1 MKMIL
6 RCPECH
12 ADNTQDSRFCRRCA
26 TPLLHPVPPE
36 LASAPTLIYS
46 SPLPELTP
54 GTIFADR
61 YLVIDKLG
69 RGGMGKVYKVLDQE
83 INESIALKLIKPEI
97 AADRETIERF
107 QNEIKIARRISHKN
121 ICRMYHLGREKDT
134 FYITMEYIP
143 GENLKKMIKMTK
155 GMSLGTALSIAQQIC
170 QGLAE
175 AHRLGIVHRDLKP
188 QNIMLDEDGSVRVM
202 DFGIA
207 SSLETKG
214 ATLPGMMIG
223 TPEYMSPEQIDGGQV
238 DGRSDIYSLGIIL
251 YEMLTG
257 KTPFSGDTPWSVVL
271 KHKND
276 RPHDPREVNPAIP
289 ESMSRVILRCLEKH
303 KEKRYQSA
311 EELLAELQNIKD
323 KHTHVETRLRAKQV
337 TVARRPVLR
346 IPTKKVAGWAVA
358 AAFLV
363 LIAATAVKLIFQK
376 PAPVAAADVVK
387 MAVISFE
394 NQTGDPA
401 FDYLQDAI
409 PNLLITSL
417 EQSDLFRITSWER
430 LRDLQKQ
437 LGKGDQRVIDSDLG
451 IDLCRMDGVHALIR
465 GSFMKAGDTFV
476 TDVKV
481 LDVETKGL
489 LKTVN
494 ARGEGVDSILKKQ
507 IDDLSREI
515 GKGFGREE
523 PVTRVR
529 ATPIAEVTTSSLEA
543 YNYFLRGREEYERFY
558 QDDARRYL
566 ERAVELDPDFAMAHS
581 YLARVYA
588 ALGNSPAYEETIK
601 KLEKIGSKVTG
612 KEGLYIEALLALS
625 SKKDSSEY
633 IDILRKI
640 ISEYPEEKRAR
651 LDLAGRLNHTGKL
664 EEAAEELE
672 RLLKLDPKFGPALN
686 LIAYVYGNQ
695 EKYDLA
701 IQFFKEYAAVSPG
714 DANPYDSMGELYFRM
729 GRFDEAVE
737 KFKEAIRIKPDF
749 GSDNK
754 ISYIFALKE
763 DYAGALNWIDQFI
776 EEAPS
781 NGLKAWGCQLKA
793 LYDHLMGKTEA
804 AFADLEQAKRYALA
818 DNDVSSANSLLRSKI
833 WISYDLGRYDE
844 FLRYAKE
851 RFDFRAE
858 KNIQSGPLNEVI
870 FACYQG
876 LAEIRQNRLEA
887 ARAELAKIE
896 ATKPKVNEPEK
907 SVVGMAY
914 NHLFTEILIAQG
926 EPEKAIDAYKKI
938 GGPGINIGSIGALV
952 FQGVPYILD
961 TPARA
966 YLKKGQ
972 LDKAVAEYERLISPD
987 PVARDHELIHPMSRF
1002 RLAKLYEKKGESEK
1016 ALKQYKKLALIWKD
1030 ADPDFAAAQEVKN
1043 RLAALTSHLS
1053 D

>member
-1 MKMIL
+1 MSL
-6 RCPECH
+6 RCPECD
-12 ADNTQDSRFCRRCA
+12 AVNSQDSRYCKHCA

-36 LASAPTLIYS
+36 LASAPTLVYS

-54 GTIFADR
+54 GSIFADR

-69 RGGMGKVYKVLDQE
+69 KGGMGQVYKVLDQE
-83 INESIALKLIKPEI
+83 INESVALKLIKPEI
-97 AADRETIERF
+97 AANRETIERF

-134 FYITMEYIP
+134 SYITMEYVP

-175 AHRLGIVHRDLKP
+175 AHQLGIVHRDLKP
-188 QNIMLDEDGSVRVM
+188 QNIMLDEDGGVRVM

-207 SSLETKG
+207 SSVETRG

-238 DGRSDIYSLGIIL
+238 DARSDIYSLGIIL

-276 RPHDPREVNPAIP
+276 RPHDPREINPAIP
-289 ESMSRVILRCLEKH
+289 ESMSRVILRCLEKQ

-311 EELLAELQNIKD
+311 EELLADLQGIKEES
-323 KHTHVETRLRAKQV
+323 TQVETRWRAKHV
-337 TVARRPVLR
+337 TGAGRSLLR
-346 IPTKKVAGWAVA
+346 IPAKKVGGWAVA
-358 AAFLV
+358 VALLI
-363 LIAATAVKLIFQK
+363 LIAMTGIKLLFQR
-376 PAPVAAADVVK
+376 PTPVAAEDVVK

-394 NQTGDPA
+394 NQTGDPS

-417 EQSDLFRITSWER
+417 EQSELFRITSWER
-430 LRDLQKQ
+430 LRDLQRQ
-437 LGKGDQRVIDSDLG
+437 VGREDQRVINSDLG
-451 IDLCRMDGVHALIR
+451 IDLCRMDGVQALIR

-476 TDVKV
+476 TDVKI

-489 LKTVN
+489 LKTVS
-494 ARGEGVDSILKKQ
+494 ARGDGVDSILKRQ
-507 IDDLSREI
+507 IDELSREI
-515 GKGFGREE
+515 GKGFSREE
-523 PVTRVR
+523 PVTQVK

-566 ERAVELDPDFAMAHS
+566 ERAVELDPDFAMAYS

-588 ALGNSPAYEETIK
+588 ALGNSPAYEQTIK
-601 KLEKIGSKVTG
+601 KLEKIGGKVTG
-612 KEGLYIEALLALS
+612 KEGLYIQALLALS

-640 ISEYPEEKRAR
+640 IAEYPEEKRAR
-651 LDLAGRLNHTGKL
+651 LDLASRLNHTGKL
-664 EEAAEELE
+664 EEAAKELN
-672 RLLKLDPKFGPALN
+672 LLLQLDPKFGPALN
-686 LIAYVYGNQ
+686 LIAYVCGNQ
-695 EKYDLA
+695 KKYDLA
-701 IQFFKEYAAVSPG
+701 IQYFKEYAAVSPG
-714 DANPYDSMGELYFRM
+714 DANPYDSMGELYFQM
-729 GRFDEAVE
+729 GKFDEAVE
-737 KFKEAIRIKPDF
+737 KFKEAVRIKPDF

-763 DYAGALNWIDQFI
+763 DYAGALNWISQFI
-776 EEAPS
+776 DEAPS

-793 LYDHLMGKTEA
+793 VYNHLLGKTEA
-804 AFADLEQAKRYALA
+804 AFADLEQARQYALA
-818 DNDVSSANSLLRSKI
+818 DNDISNANSLLRIQI

-844 FLRYAKE
+844 FLKFARE
-851 RFDFRAE
+851 RFEFRAE
-858 KNIQSGPLNEVI
+858 KNIQSDLLNGVV
-870 FACYQG
+870 FSCYQG
-876 LAEIRQNRLEA
+876 LAEMRQNRPDA
-887 ARAELAKIE
+887 AQAELAKIE
-896 ATKPKVNEPEK
+896 AARPKASAQEK
-907 SVVGMAY
+907 SVVDMAY
-914 NHLFTEILIAQG
+914 NHLLTEILIAQG
-926 EPEKAIDAYKKI
+926 EPERVIEAYKKI
-938 GGPGINIGSIGALV
+938 GGPAISIGSIGSLV
-952 FQGVPYILD
+952 FHGVPYILNI
-961 TPARA
+961 PARA

-972 LDKAVAEYERLISPD
+972 IDKAIAEYEKLISPD
-987 PVARDHELIHPMSRF
+987 PVAREYELIHPKSRF
-1002 RLAKLYEKKGESEK
+1002 LLAQLYEKKMKPEK
-1016 ALKQYKKLALIWKD
+1016 ALEQYKKLAKIWKD
-1030 ADPDFAAAQEVKN
+1030 ADPNFAPAQKVKE
-1043 RLAALTSHLS
+1043 RLAVMKA

>member
-1 MKMIL
+1 MSL

-12 ADNTQDSRFCRRCA
+12 ADNSQDSRFCRQCA

-46 SPLPELTP
+46 LPLPELSP
-54 GTIFADR
+54 GSIFADR

-69 RGGMGKVYKVLDQE
+69 KGGMGKVYKVLDQE
-83 INESIALKLIKPEI
+83 INESVALKLIKPEI

-107 QNEIKIARRISHKN
+107 QNEIKIARRITHKN
-121 ICRMYHLGREKDT
+121 ICRMYHLSREKDT
-134 FYITMEYIP
+134 FYITMEYIQ

-155 GMSLGTALSIAQQIC
+155 GMNLGTALSIAEQVC

-188 QNIMLDEDGSVRVM
+188 QNIMLDEEGGVRVM

-207 SSLETKG
+207 SSVETKG

-223 TPEYMSPEQIDGGQV
+223 TPLYMSPEQIDGEQV
-238 DGRSDIYSLGIIL
+238 DARSDIYSLGIIL

-276 RPHDPREVNPAIP
+276 RPHDPREINPAIP
-289 ESMSRVILRCLEKH
+289 EAMSRIILRCLEKQ

-311 EELLAELQNIKD
+311 EELLAALQDIREA
-323 KHTHVETRLRAKQV
+323 HTQGETRLKARQVAK
-337 TVARRPVLR
+337 ARRPFLR
-346 IPTKKVAGWAVA
+346 IPAKKAAGWAVA
-358 AAFLV
+358 SAFLI
-363 LIAATAVKLIFQK
+363 LIAMTAIKLFFPK
-376 PAPVAAADVVK
+376 PAPVAAEDVIK

-451 IDLCRMDGVHALIR
+451 IELCRMDGMHALIR

-489 LKTVN
+489 LKTVS

-523 PVTRVR
+523 PVTRVK

-543 YNYFLRGREEYERFY
+543 YNYFLQGREEYEKFY

-601 KLEKIGSKVTG
+601 KLEKIGAKVTG
-612 KEGLYIEALLALS
+612 KEGLYIQALLAS
-625 SKKDSSEY
+625 HEKSKDQTYE
-633 IDILRKI
+633 DILRRI

-651 LDLAGRLNHTGKL
+651 LDLASRLNFTDKL
-664 EEAAEELE
+664 EEAAKELDL
-672 RLLKLDPKFGPALN
+672 LLKLDPKFGPALN
-686 LIAYVYGNQ
+686 MIAYVYGNQ

-701 IQFFKEYAAVSPG
+701 IQYFKKYAAVSPG

-729 GRFDEAVE
+729 GQFDDAVE
-737 KFKEAIRIKPDF
+737 KFKEALRIKPDF

-754 ISYIFALKE
+754 ISYILALKE
-763 DYAGALNWIDQFI
+763 DYAGALTWIDQFI
-776 EEAPS
+776 DKAPS

-793 LYDHLMGKTEA
+793 VYHHIQGKTEA
-804 AFADLEQAKRYALA
+804 AFADLEKANGYALA
-818 DNDVSSANSLLRSKI
+818 DNDFYNANSLYRSRI
-833 WISYDLGRYDE
+833 WISYDLGRYDD

-851 RFDFRAE
+851 RFEFRAE
-858 KNIQSGPLNEVI
+858 KNIQSGPLNDIV

-876 LAEIRQNRLEA
+876 LAEIRQNRPDA
-887 ARAELAKIE
+887 AKAELAKIE
-896 ATKPKVNEPEK
+896 AIKTKLSDQEK
-907 SVVGMAY
+907 SVFDMAY
-914 NHLFTEILIAQG
+914 NHLNSEILVAQG
-926 EPEKAIDAYKKI
+926 EPEKAINAYKKI
-938 GGPGINIGSIGALV
+938 GGPSINIGGIGTLI
-952 FQGVPYILD
+952 FHGVPYILD

-966 YLKKGQ
+966 YLKKEQ
-972 LDKAVAEYERLISPD
+972 LNKAIAEYEKLISPD
-987 PVARDHELIHPMSRF
+987 PVARGYELIHPLSRF
-1002 RLAKLYEKKGESEK
+1002 RLAELYAQKGDSAK
-1016 ALKQYKKLALIWKD
+1016 ALKQYSKLALIWKD
-1030 ADPDFAAAQEVKN
+1030 ADPDFAEARKVKE
-1043 RLAALTSHLS
+1043 RLAALKTG
-1053 D
+1053 

>member
-1 MKMIL
+1 MNL

-12 ADNTQDSRFCRRCA
+12 ADNSEDSRFCRRCA

-36 LASAPTLIYS
+36 LANAPTLLYS

-54 GTIFADR
+54 GSIFADR

-69 RGGMGKVYKVLDQE
+69 KGGMGKVYKVLDQE
-83 INESIALKLIKPEI
+83 INESVALKLIKPEI

-107 QNEIKIARRISHKN
+107 QNEIKIARRITHKN
-121 ICRMYHLGREKDT
+121 ICRMYHLSREKDT
-134 FYITMEYIP
+134 FYITMEYIQ
-143 GENLKKMIKMTK
+143 GENLKKMIRMTK
-155 GMSLGTALSIAQQIC
+155 GMSLGTALSIAQQVC
-170 QGLAE
+170 EGLAE

-188 QNIMLDEDGSVRVM
+188 QNIMLDEEGGVRVM

-207 SSLETKG
+207 SSIETKG

-238 DGRSDIYSLGIIL
+238 DARSDIYSLGIIL

-276 RPHDPREVNPAIP
+276 RPHDPREINPAIP
-289 ESMSRVILRCLEKH
+289 ESMSQVILRCLEKQ

-311 EELLAELQNIKD
+311 EELLAGLQDIKEES
-323 KHTHVETRLRAKQV
+323 TQVETRLKARQVAK
-337 TVARRPVLR
+337 ARRPFLR
-346 IPTKKVAGWAVA
+346 IPAKKAAGWAVA
-358 AAFLV
+358 AAFLI
-363 LIAATAVKLIFQK
+363 LIAMTAVKMVFQK
-376 PAPVAAADVVK
+376 PAPVAAEDVVK

-394 NQTGDPA
+394 NQTGDPS

-451 IDLCRMDGVHALIR
+451 IELCRMDGMHALIR

-489 LKTVN
+489 LKTVS

-523 PVTRVR
+523 PVTRVK

-588 ALGNSPAYEETIK
+588 ALGNSPAYEGTIK
-601 KLEKIGSKVTG
+601 KLEKIGGKVTG
-612 KEGLYIEALLALS
+612 KEGLYIQALLALS
-625 SKKDSSEY
+625 SKKNASDHVE
-633 IDILRKI
+633 ILRKI
-640 ISEYPEEKRAR
+640 IAEYPEEKRAR
-651 LDLAGRLNHTGKL
+651 LDLGSRLNHTGKL
-664 EEAAEELE
+664 EEAAKELE
-672 RLLKLDPKFGPALN
+672 LLLKLDPKFGPALN
-686 LIAYVYGNQ
+686 MIAYVYGGQ
-695 EKYDLA
+695 KKYDLA
-701 IQFFKEYAAVSPG
+701 IQYFKEYAAVSPG
-714 DANPYDSMGELYFRM
+714 DANPYDSMGELYFYM

-763 DYAGALNWIDQFI
+763 DYAGALNWIGQFI
-776 EEAPS
+776 NEAPS
-781 NGLKAWGCQLKA
+781 NGLKAWGSQLKA
-793 LYDHLMGKTEA
+793 VYHHLQGKTEA
-804 AFADLEQAKRYALA
+804 AFADLEEAKRSALL
-818 DNDVSSANSLLRSKI
+818 DNDFYNANSLYRSKI
-833 WISYDLGRYDE
+833 WISYDLGRYDD
-844 FLRYAKE
+844 FLKYAKE

-858 KNIQSGPLNEVI
+858 KNIQSEPLNDIV

-876 LAEIRQNRLEA
+876 LAEIRQNRPDA
-887 ARAELAKIE
+887 AKAELAKIE
-896 ATKPKVNEPEK
+896 AAKPKLGEQEK
-907 SVVGMAY
+907 SVYAMAY
-914 NHLFTEILIAQG
+914 YHLLTEILIAQS

-938 GGPGINIGSIGALV
+938 GGPNINIGNIGTV
-952 FQGVPYILD
+952 IFHGVPYILD
-961 TPARA
+961 IPARA
-966 YLKKGQ
+966 YLRKGQ
-972 LDKAVAEYERLISPD
+972 LDKAIAEYEKLTAPD
-987 PVARDHELIHPMSRF
+987 PVAREHELIHPLSRF
-1002 RLAKLYEKKGESEK
+1002 RLAELYEKKGESAK
-1016 ALKQYKKLALIWKD
+1016 ALKQYKTLSLIWKD
-1030 ADPDFAAAQEVKN
+1030 ADPDFAEARKVRE
-1043 RLAALTSHLS
+1043 RLAALKTG
-1053 D
+1053 

>member
-1 MKMIL
+1 MNL

-12 ADNTQDSRFCRRCA
+12 ADNSQDSRYCKQCA

-54 GTIFADR
+54 GSIFADR

-69 RGGMGKVYKVLDQE
+69 RGGMGQVYKVLDQE
-83 INESIALKLIKPEI
+83 INESVALKLIKPEI
-97 AADRETIERF
+97 AANRETIERF

-134 FYITMEYIP
+134 SYITMEYVQ

-188 QNIMLDEDGSVRVM
+188 QNIMLDEDGGVRVM

-207 SSLETKG
+207 SSVETKG

-276 RPHDPREVNPAIP
+276 RPHDPRGINPAIP
-289 ESMSRVILRCLEKH
+289 ESMSRVILRCLEKQ

-311 EELLAELQNIKD
+311 EELLADLQDIKEES
-323 KHTHVETRLRAKQV
+323 TQVETRLRARHAAG
-337 TVARRPVLR
+337 TRRSLLR
-346 IPTKKVAGWAVA
+346 IPAKKVGGWAA
-358 AAFLV
+358 AIVLLI
-363 LIAATAVKLIFQK
+363 LIALTGAKLLTQR
-376 PAPVAAADVVK
+376 PAPVAPEDVVK

-394 NQTGDPA
+394 NQTGDPT

-437 LGKGDQRVIDSDLG
+437 LGKEDQRVINSDLG
-451 IDLCRMDGVHALIR
+451 IDLCRMDGVQALIR
-465 GSFMKAGDTFV
+465 GSFMKAGETFV
-476 TDVKV
+476 TDVKI

-489 LKTVN
+489 LKTVS
-494 ARGEGVDSILKKQ
+494 ARGDGVDSILKRQ
-507 IDDLSREI
+507 IDELSREI

-523 PVTRVR
+523 PVTRVK

-543 YNYFLRGREEYERFY
+543 YNYFLRGREEYEKFY

-566 ERAVELDPDFAMAHS
+566 ERAVELDPDFAMAYS

-588 ALGNSPAYEETIK
+588 ALGNSPAYEQTIK
-601 KLEKIGSKVTG
+601 QLEKIGGKVTG
-612 KEGLYIEALLALS
+612 KEGLYIQALLALG

-633 IDILRKI
+633 MDILRKI
-640 ISEYPEEKRAR
+640 IAEYPEEKRAR
-651 LDLAGRLNHTGKL
+651 LDLGSRLNHLGKF
-664 EEAAEELE
+664 EEAAKEIEL
-672 RLLKLDPKFGPALN
+672 LLKLDAKFGPALN
-686 LIAYVYGNQ
+686 MIAYVYGNQ
-695 EKYDLA
+695 KKYDLA
-701 IQFFKEYAAVSPG
+701 IQYFKEYAAVSPG
-714 DANPYDSMGELYFRM
+714 DANPYDSMGELYFHM
-729 GRFDEAVE
+729 GKFDESVE
-737 KFKEAIRIKPDF
+737 KFEEAIRIKPDF

-763 DYAGALNWIDQFI
+763 DYAGALNWINQFI
-776 EEAPS
+776 QEAPS

-793 LYDHLMGKTEA
+793 VYDHLQGKTKA
-804 AFADLEQAKRYALA
+804 AFANLEQARQYALA
-818 DNDVSSANSLLRSKI
+818 VNDLYSANSLLRSQL
-833 WISYDLGRYDE
+833 WISFDLGRYED
-844 FLRYAKE
+844 FLSYAEE
-851 RFDFRAE
+851 RHKFRAE
-858 KNIQSGPLNEVI
+858 KNIQSDLLNGVI
-870 FACYQG
+870 LSCYQG
-876 LAEIRQNRLEA
+876 LADIRQNRHDEA
-887 ARAELAKIE
+887 KAELARIE
-896 ATKPKVNEPEK
+896 AAKNEVSDQEK
-907 SVVGMAY
+907 SVVEMAY
-914 NHLFTEILIAQG
+914 NHLLSEILISQG
-926 EPEKAIDAYKKI
+926 EPEKAIAAYKKI
-938 GGPGINIGSIGALV
+938 GGPAINIGGISSLI
-952 FQGVPYILD
+952 FHGVPYILD
-961 TPARA
+961 IPARA

-972 LDKAVAEYERLISPD
+972 IDKAIAEYEKLISPD
-987 PVARDHELIHPMSRF
+987 PVAREYELIHPQSRF
-1002 RLAKLYEKKGESEK
+1002 RLAQLYEKKGKPEK
-1016 ALKQYKKLALIWKD
+1016 ALKQYEKLALIWKD
-1030 ADPDFAAAQEVKN
+1030 ADPDFAEAGELKN
-1043 RLAALTSHLS
+1043 RLAALKA

>member
-1 MKMIL
+1 MSL

-12 ADNTQDSRFCRRCA
+12 ADNKEDSRFCRHCA

-54 GTIFADR
+54 GSIFADR

-69 RGGMGKVYKVLDQE
+69 KGGMGKVYKVLDQE
-83 INESIALKLIKPEI
+83 INESVALKLIKPEI

-107 QNEIKIARRISHKN
+107 QNEIKIARRITHKN
-121 ICRMYHLGREKDT
+121 ICRMYHLSREKDT
-134 FYITMEYIP
+134 FYITMEYIQ
-143 GENLKKMIKMTK
+143 GENLKKMIRMTK
-155 GMSLGTALSIAQQIC
+155 GMNLGTALSIAQQVC

-188 QNIMLDEDGSVRVM
+188 QNIMLDEEGGVRVM

-207 SSLETKG
+207 SSVETKG

-238 DGRSDIYSLGIIL
+238 DARSDIYSLGIIL

-271 KHKND
+271 KQKND
-276 RPHDPREVNPAIP
+276 RPHDPREINPAIP
-289 ESMSRVILRCLEKH
+289 EAMSRIILRCLEKQR
-303 KEKRYQSA
+303 EKRYQSA
-311 EELLAELQNIKD
+311 EEILAALQDIKEE
-323 KHTHVETRLRAKQV
+323 HTQVETRLKARQVAK
-337 TVARRPVLR
+337 ARRPFLR
-346 IPTKKVAGWAVA
+346 IPAKKAGGWAVA
-358 AAFLV
+358 AAFLI
-363 LIAATAVKLIFQK
+363 LIGMTAAKMIFQK
-376 PAPVAAADVVK
+376 PAPIAAEDVVK

-394 NQTGDPA
+394 NQTGDPS

-437 LGKGDQRVIDSDLG
+437 LGKRDQRVIDSDLG
-451 IDLCRMDGVHALIR
+451 IELCRMDGMHALIR

-489 LKTVN
+489 LKTVS

-523 PVTRVR
+523 PVTRVK

-543 YNYFLRGREEYERFY
+543 YNYFLRGREEYEKFY
-558 QDDARRYL
+558 FEDARRYL
-566 ERAVELDPDFAMAHS
+566 ERAVELDPDFAMAYS
-581 YLARVYA
+581 FLARVYA
-588 ALGNSPAYEETIK
+588 SLGNSPSVDQTIK
-601 KLEKIGSKVTG
+601 KLEKIGGKVTG
-612 KEGLYIEALLALS
+612 KEGLYIQALLVLHGKAS
-625 SKKDSSEY
+625 GEKYEN
-633 IDILRKI
+633 ILRKI
-640 ISEYPEEKRAR
+640 VAEYPEEKRAR
-651 LDLAGRLNHTGKL
+651 LDLAGRLYYTEKL
-664 EEAAEELE
+664 EEAAKELDL
-672 RLLKLDPKFGPALN
+672 LLKLDPKFGPALN
-686 LIAYVYGNQ
+686 LISYVYGGQ
-695 EKYDLA
+695 KKYDLA
-701 IQFFKEYAAVSPG
+701 IQYFKEYAAVSPG

-729 GRFDEAVE
+729 GKFDEALE
-737 KFKEAIRIKPDF
+737 KFNEAIRIKPDF
-749 GSDNK
+749 GSDSK
-754 ISYIFALKE
+754 ISYIHALRE
-763 DYAGALNWIDQFI
+763 DYAGSLTWIDQFI
-776 EEAPS
+776 DKAPS
-781 NGLKAWGCQLKA
+781 NGLKAWGCQLRA
-793 LYDHLMGKTEA
+793 IYDHSLGKTEA
-804 AFADLEQAKRYALA
+804 AFADLERAKQYALA
-818 DNDVSSANSLLRSKI
+818 DNDFLNANSLYRSKI
-833 WISYDLGRYDE
+833 WISYDLGRYGD

-851 RFDFRAE
+851 RFEFRAE
-858 KNIQSGPLNEVI
+858 KNIQSEPLNDIV

-876 LAEIRQNRLEA
+876 LAEIRQNRPDA

-896 ATKPKVNEPEK
+896 AAESKVGDPEK
-907 SVVGMAY
+907 PVVGMAF
-914 NHLFTEILIAQG
+914 NHLLTEILIAQG
-926 EPEKAIDAYKKI
+926 EQEKAIDAYKKI
-938 GGPGINIGSIGALV
+938 GGPSINIGGIGTLI
-952 FQGVPYILD
+952 FHGVPYILD
-961 TPARA
+961 IPARA

-972 LDKAVAEYERLISPD
+972 LDKAIAEYEKLISPD
-987 PVARDHELIHPMSRF
+987 PVAREYELIHPLSRF
-1002 RLAKLYEKKGESEK
+1002 RLAELYEKKGESAK
-1016 ALKQYKKLALIWKD
+1016 ALKQYKTLRLIWKD
-1030 ADPDFAAAQEVKN
+1030 ADPDFAEAGKVRE
-1043 RLAALTSHLS
+1043 RLATLKA